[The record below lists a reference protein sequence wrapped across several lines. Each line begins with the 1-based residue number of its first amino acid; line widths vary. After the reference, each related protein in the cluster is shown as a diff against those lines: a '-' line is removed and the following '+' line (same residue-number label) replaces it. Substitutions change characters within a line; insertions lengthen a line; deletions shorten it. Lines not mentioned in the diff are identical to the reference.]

1 MYRELVAVMGPEE
14 RGVLGEVGTG
24 TWLGTP

>member
-1 MYRELVAVMGPEE
+1 MYRDLVTVTGPEE
-14 RGVLGEVGTG
+14 RGVLGEAGTG